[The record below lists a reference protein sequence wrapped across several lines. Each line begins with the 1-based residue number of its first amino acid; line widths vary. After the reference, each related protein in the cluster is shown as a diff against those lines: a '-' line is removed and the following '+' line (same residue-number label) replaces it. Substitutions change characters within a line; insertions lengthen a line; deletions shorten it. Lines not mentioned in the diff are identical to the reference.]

1 MNRLERKVE
10 ILNISIDNL
19 STSELLEELKQ
30 GIVFTPNVDHLIK
43 LQKDLDFYKA
53 YSKAT
58 YIICDSQILIYASRL
73 LRKPIQEKISGS
85 DFFPAFCEH
94 HKNNKEIKV
103 FLLGGLSGTALKAKE
118 VINSKLNCSIIVE
131 AHSPSFGFDQKEDEC
146 QSIIQMINASGATVL
161 AVGVGAPKQEKF
173 ISKYRHQ
180 MPNVKIFLGIGAT
193 IAFEAGTLPR
203 SPRWMSNV
211 GLEWLYRLCSEPTR
225 LWKRYLLED
234 SIFFWLLIRQIL
246 NAYVSPFQSEIY
258 QEVVEDPSR
267 GIVD

>member
-1 MNRLERKVE
+1 VNRLERKVD

-19 STSELLEELKQ
+19 STAELLEELEH

-43 LQKDLDFYKA
+43 LQKDFDFYKA
-53 YSKAT
+53 YCTAN
-58 YIICDSQILIYASRL
+58 YILCDSQILIYASRIL
-73 LRKPIQEKISGS
+73 NKPIREKISGS

-94 HKNNKEIKV
+94 HKNNKETKI

-118 VINSKLNCSIIVE
+118 VINTKLNSSIIVE

-146 QSIIQMINASGATVL
+146 QKIIEMVNSSGATVL

-180 MPNVKIFLGIGAT
+180 MPNIKIFLGIGAT

-203 SPRWMSNV
+203 SPRWMSNI
-211 GLEWLYRLCSEPTR
+211 GLEWLYRLCSEPSR
-225 LWKRYLLED
+225 LWKRYLIED
-234 SIFFWLLIRQIL
+234 SVFFWLLTRQMF
-246 NAYVSPFQSEIY
+246 NVYVSPFQSESY
-258 QEVVEDPSR
+258 QDASDKTSSGVAE
-267 GIVD
+267 